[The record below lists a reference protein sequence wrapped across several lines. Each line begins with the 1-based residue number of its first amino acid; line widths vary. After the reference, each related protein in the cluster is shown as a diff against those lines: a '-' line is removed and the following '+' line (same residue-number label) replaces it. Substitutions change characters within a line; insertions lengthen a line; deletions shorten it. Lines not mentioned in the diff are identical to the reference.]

1 LAVDRIADLEP
12 QTVEGL
18 AMQLRV
24 QFMRQC
30 ENGWNVQAT
39 KEMELTDEQLDEID
53 GHDLR
58 LFQLAQTAMRLAG
71 GRA

>member
-1 LAVDRIADLEP
+1 
-12 QTVEGL
+12 
-18 AMQLRV
+18 
-24 QFMRQC
+24 
-30 ENGWNVQAT
+30 
-39 KEMELTDEQLDEID
+39 MELTDEQLDEID